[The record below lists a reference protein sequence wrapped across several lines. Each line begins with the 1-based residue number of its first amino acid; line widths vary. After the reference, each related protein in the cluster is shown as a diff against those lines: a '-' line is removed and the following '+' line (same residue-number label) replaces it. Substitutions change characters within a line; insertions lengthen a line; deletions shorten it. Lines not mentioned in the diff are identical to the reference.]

1 MMTNEILTKL
11 INTHVKQVNDAH
23 APYEHLKRCK
33 LISAN
38 WTVEGGEI
46 TPKLSLKRKVIKE
59 KNKIT
64 IDLIFGAED

>member
-1 MMTNEILTKL
+1 
-11 INTHVKQVNDAH
+11 
-23 APYEHLKRCK
+23 LKRCK